1 MKVTTRVT
9 MSSPSQTR
17 LLSAQ
22 TKHKSAIEVM
32 KIYCRLVWI
41 NPRRS
46 LQQIEPSPIQSL
58 IINTTSIRAL
68 PITTHTGITK
78 GGLES
83 SIDTID
89 AEITILLKMI
99 RKVIHQGCSKK
110 MSKMALKKATMKIRT
125 TKSLNK
131 AWINLTNQRLTLS
144 HRLRCQST
152 PSTTLSSV
160 ILTTRQT

>member
-9 MSSPSQTR
+9 MSSLSQMR

-22 TKHKSAIEVM
+22 TKLKSAIEEM
-32 KIYCRLVWI
+32 RIYCRLVWI
-41 NPRRS
+41 NPRLS

-78 GGLES
+78 EGLEL

-89 AEITILLKMI
+89 VEITILLKMI
-99 RKVIHQGCSKK
+99 RKVIHQDCSRK
-110 MSKMALKKATMKIRT
+110 MNKMALRKGTMKIRT

-131 AWINLTNQRLTLS
+131 AWTNLTNQRLTLS
-144 HRLRCQST
+144 PRLRCQNT
-152 PSTTLSSV
+152 PSTTLS
-160 ILTTRQT
+160 